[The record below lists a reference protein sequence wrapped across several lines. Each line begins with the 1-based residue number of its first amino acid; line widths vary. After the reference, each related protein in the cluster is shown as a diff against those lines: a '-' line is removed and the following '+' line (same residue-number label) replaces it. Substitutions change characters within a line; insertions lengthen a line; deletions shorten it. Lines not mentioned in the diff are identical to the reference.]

1 MIEIGTLVRYKNYEE
16 IAIVIDH
23 WTDPSEVWS
32 NEQSGEKHAVVK
44 WLNGKIVG
52 QQSAEYNE
60 DLEIIA

>member
-23 WTDPSEVWS
+23 WTEPSEVWS

-44 WLNGKIVG
+44 WLNGQIVG